1 MNLAY
6 YVVDAFATKVFE
18 GNPAAVFILPEWLP
32 ENLMQKI
39 AIENNLSETAF
50 AVKETDSYSLRWF
63 TPDREIDLCG
73 HATLATAFVLFH
85 YYEPQRTSIVFQT
98 KYSGQL
104 RVTKEGELLSLDF
117 PAIRPEKTAILPVYE
132 EAIGAKINEA
142 YLARDLFFVL
152 DNETQIQQL
161 TPNFSFIKT
170 FEQGVGV
177 IVTAPGETVDFVSR
191 TFFPKLTIDEDPVC
205 GSAHSN
211 LIPYWSSRL
220 NKTQMTAKQLSARGG
235 FLECTLA
242 DERVIIGGKGVLY
255 AKGTCFL

>member
-32 ENLMQKI
+32 EDLMQKI

-50 AVKETDSYSLRWF
+50 AVKEADSYSLRWF

-104 RVTKEGELLSLDF
+104 RVTKNDEILSLDF

-132 EAIGAKINEA
+132 EAIGVKINEA

-152 DNETQIQQL
+152 DNETQIRQL
-161 TPNFSFIKT
+161 TPNFSLIKT
-170 FEQGVGV
+170 FEQ
-177 IVTAPGETVDFVSR
+177 
-191 TFFPKLTIDEDPVC
+191 
-205 GSAHSN
+205 
-211 LIPYWSSRL
+211 
-220 NKTQMTAKQLSARGG
+220 
-235 FLECTLA
+235 
-242 DERVIIGGKGVLY
+242 
-255 AKGTCFL
+255 

>member
-1 MNLAY
+1 MNLDY

-18 GNPAAVFILPEWLP
+18 GNPAAVFILDDWLSD
-32 ENLMQKI
+32 EVMQKI

-50 AVKETDSYSLRWF
+50 AVKMSDHYALRWF

-85 YYEPQRTSIVFQT
+85 YYDMQETSITFQT
-98 KYSGQL
+98 KYSGKL
-104 RVTKEGELLSLDF
+104 IVTKEGDILSMNF
-117 PAIRPEKTAILPVYE
+117 PAIIPKETPLLPLYE
-132 EAIGAKINEA
+132 EAIGTQINEA
-142 YLARDLFFVL
+142 YLARDLLFIL

-161 TPNFSFIKT
+161 TPNFSLLKT

-177 IVTAPGETVDFVSR
+177 IVTAPGENVDFVSR

-211 LIPYWSSRL
+211 LIPYWGAKL
-220 NKTQMTAKQLSARGG
+220 GKTKMTARQLSARGG
-235 FLECTLA
+235 FLKCTLA
-242 DERVIIGGKGVLY
+242 DERVIIGGKSILY
-255 AKGTCFL
+255 SRNTCFI

>member
-32 ENLMQKI
+32 EDLMQKI

-104 RVTKEGELLSLDF
+104 RVTKEGGFYHWIFQRFAQKKRRYCLYMKKRSVPKSTRLTWQE
-117 PAIRPEKTAILPVYE
+117 I
-132 EAIGAKINEA
+132 
-142 YLARDLFFVL
+142 FFL
-152 DNETQIQQL
+152 
-161 TPNFSFIKT
+161 
-170 FEQGVGV
+170 
-177 IVTAPGETVDFVSR
+177 
-191 TFFPKLTIDEDPVC
+191 
-205 GSAHSN
+205 
-211 LIPYWSSRL
+211 YWIMKPRFNS
-220 NKTQMTAKQLSARGG
+220 
-235 FLECTLA
+235 
-242 DERVIIGGKGVLY
+242 
-255 AKGTCFL
+255 